1 VSVQELRAFET
12 RRIAPYT
19 MHWWLPD
26 DRIGGAQSDSYSVR
40 TKAGV
45 LFFDPLPLT
54 YAAADDFP
62 AVACAMLTTGGH
74 ERASW
79 RYRVEHG
86 ARIWAPRGYWGL
98 RGEPDMYYTEGSYFP
113 ADLQAIET
121 PGPDLCTYAFR
132 LTTEGVALL
141 FVGHLV
147 RRFDPESPLEFF
159 PPETQFDPEMT
170 RRSVEKLLDVDFDI
184 LCLSHG
190 GYLDDD
196 PKSALSELLDR
207 TA

>member
-1 VSVQELRAFET
+1 VTELEVRAFET

-19 MHWWLPD
+19 MHWWLPGD
-26 DRIGGAQSDSYSVR
+26 GIVTGRSDSYSVR
-40 TKAGV
+40 TKSGV

-62 AVACAMLTTGGH
+62 AVACAMLTTGLH

-79 RYRVEHG
+79 RYRYEHG
-86 ARIWAPRGYWGL
+86 AQIWAPRGYFGL
-98 RGEPDMYYTEGSYFP
+98 RGEPDMYYTEGSNFP

-141 FVGHLV
+141 LVGHLV
-147 RRFDPESPLEFF
+147 RRLDPDSPLELF
-159 PPETQFDPEMT
+159 PPETQFAPKLT
-170 RRSVEKLLDVDFDI
+170 RRSIEKLLDVDFDI

-196 PKSALSELLDR
+196 PKSALRELLDR